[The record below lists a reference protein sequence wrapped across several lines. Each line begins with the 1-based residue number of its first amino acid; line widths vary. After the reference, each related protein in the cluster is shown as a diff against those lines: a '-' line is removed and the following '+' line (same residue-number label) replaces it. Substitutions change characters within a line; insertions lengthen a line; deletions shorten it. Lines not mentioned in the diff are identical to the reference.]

1 MMGVQ
6 YNLSKRTYA
15 ILNAGSWTGQT
26 AANSS
31 AWTQSATTGA
41 FSQAATGAS
50 VTNDSAASSMYAL
63 TLVHDF

>member
-26 AANSS
+26 AVSNAYAFS
-31 AWTQSATTGA
+31 TVTGA
-41 FSQAATGAS
+41 IAQAAATSS
-50 VTNDSAASSMYAL
+50 VTNDSGSSSMYAL